1 MINVAMLS
9 KWHVHAEDYASQANE
24 NANLSI
30 KVVWDERKDR
40 GEKWAEKL
48 GVPFEKDLEK
58 VFTNPDIDAVIV
70 DTPTHL
76 HKEIIMLAAK
86 HKKHIFTEKVLA
98 FTIEDCEEILSVVKE
113 NDVKLMVSLPR
124 LTENYYL
131 YAQEILDK
139 GLLGKLT
146 SIRCRLSH
154 DGAIPFEGHPLG
166 WLPEHF
172 FNREECGGGA
182 LIDLGAHPIYL
193 TNRLAG
199 PAKAVTARLQQT
211 LGYEVDD
218 NAVVLVE
225 YESGALGTIETGFL
239 STGSPFQLEL
249 YGTEGSLL
257 IEDQTIRLKS
267 KQLGREWITP
277 EQLPEAL
284 PIAMEQWVNSIIGEK
299 EVTITEEDIIG
310 LTLINQAAGL
320 SHEQGRRVKTAELL
334 TTSIHC

>member
-9 KWHVHAEDYASQANE
+9 KWHVHAEDYAREANE
-24 NANLSI
+24 NAKLTI
-30 KVVWDERKDR
+30 KMVWDEKVDR
-40 GEKWAEKL
+40 GGKWAEQL

-58 VFTNPDIDAVIV
+58 VLINPDIDAVIV
-70 DTPTHL
+70 ATPTHL
-76 HKEIIMLAAK
+76 HKEVITLAAQ

-98 FTIEDCEEILSVVKE
+98 FTIQDCKEILSVVKE
-113 NDVKLMVSLPR
+113 NKVKLLVSLPR

-131 YAQEILDK
+131 YAQEIVDK
-139 GLLGKLT
+139 GLLGQLT

-154 DGAIPFEGHPLG
+154 DGAVATDNHPKG

-172 FNREECGGGA
+172 FNKEECGGGA

-218 NAVVLVE
+218 NAVALVE

-267 KQLGREWITP
+267 RQLGREWFTP
-277 EQLPEAL
+277 KQLLKAL
-284 PIAMEQWVNSIIGEK
+284 PMAMEQWVQQILNEK
-299 EVTITEEDIIG
+299 DPTITEEDIIG
-310 LTLINQAAGL
+310 LTLINQAASL
-320 SHEQGRRVKTAELL
+320 SHKQGRRVEIAELV
-334 TTSIHC
+334 THSHC